1 MKITIPFFL
10 SLALIVSVITSIA
23 TTVTVSQSL
32 DRYISQLNAE
42 MALDR
47 RALGSVRT
55 VTGDGSSLDRMDVLR
70 EQSGAVLRKVLPMSA
85 GTQGLQPITDLASG
99 VALTADGWF
108 AFPVSAGLTDLV
120 VRSAS
125 LVTGERTFT
134 VDRTLRDEKNGVL
147 YVHATGSAESV
158 IPFARTLALGPGD
171 ELYVTDMSGFV
182 DRVRIVQEVHPVSFA
197 PQYDIDFESTWELA
211 GGVGTTGILLNG
223 NLEFVG
229 FLIDGRAAPLHA
241 FTSSLSSA
249 LQVQRLAEVTMGVTG
264 IDVTRAQN
272 FDLKNYSRRGL
283 LIATDASHLGVL
295 PEGPA
300 DKAGL
305 EVGDMI
311 VAIDGNLIT
320 STNSVTKIISQFSSG
335 DRVTVSYVRDGS
347 ERTADLI
354 LEDAKDLIY

>member
-10 SLALIVSVITSIA
+10 ALALITSVVTSIA

-55 VTGDGSSLDRMDVLR
+55 VTGDGSSLERMDVLR
-70 EQSGAVLRKVLPMSA
+70 EQAGAVLRKVLPTSA

-108 AFPVSAGLTDLV
+108 AFPIAPGLTDSV
-120 VRSAS
+120 VRSAA

-134 VDRTLRDEKNGVL
+134 VDRTLRDEKNSVL
-147 YVHATGSAESV
+147 YVHATGSAQSV
-158 IPFARTLALGPGD
+158 IPFARTLTLGPGD

-182 DRVRIVQEVHPVSFA
+182 DRVRIVQEVHANTFA
-197 PQYDIDFESTWELA
+197 PQYDIDFESTWELS
-211 GGVGTTGILLNG
+211 GGEGKSGILLDG

-229 FLIDGRAAPLHA
+229 FLINGKAVPLHA

-249 LQVQRLAEVTMGVTG
+249 IQVQRLAQVTMGVSG

-283 LIATDASHLGVL
+283 LIATDATHLGLL
-295 PEGPA
+295 PDGPA
-300 DKAGL
+300 ANAGL
-305 EVGDMI
+305 RVGDMI

-335 DRVTVSYVRDGS
+335 ERVTVSYLRDGA
-347 ERTADLI
+347 ELTTELTF
-354 LEDAKDLIY
+354 EDAKDLIY